1 MHALDGKALAQ
12 EKDRRPTPS
21 VRIAAVF
28 ALTLANLL
36 IPSVAARAGEPAAF
50 STPAQVVPAEASL
63 SGLIDLPVAKAA
75 APVISS
81 ISPTK
86 ASAGAGTPVTITG
99 SGFGTHDGNATVLF
113 LYKPA
118 TTEAAVQYIPA
129 NSIADDD
136 WTDTR
141 IVCEVPVDS
150 NAYLRSAGSGPVMVL
165 DSDGHASNDVDLS
178 VSFGFMWRWATPVV
192 KFRVVTSDAGW
203 REMVKAAAK
212 TWNKAGSAFR
222 LDHAST
228 GPAKPFLGDGVNEIY
243 WDYVLEPTTART
255 EFLPNP
261 QAVTDGPSETD
272 IVFNKS
278 LKWGSLVNHKYD
290 VQTVALHEMGHVLG
304 LRDLYGTA
312 DKGKVMYGHALVIGM
327 FGRNRKL
334 SADDIAGV
342 KWIYPSSP
350 TPRPGEPFSVF
361 TGVGWQRQP
370 AIPGNT
376 VVWSDDHRDD
386 NIYGYDLAKKREF
399 PICTAAGSQT
409 EPAISGNTVVWTDY
423 RNGNSDIYGYDLAK
437 KREFPICTAAGDQLA
452 PAISGNTVVWA
463 DGRNN
468 TYFGGSGY
476 DIYGYDMAEERESP
490 IYAAT
495 GNQGSPSISGNT
507 VIWSDSR
514 RWGDI
519 DIYGFD
525 LAEERELPICTAPSR
540 QNSPVISGNT
550 VVWVDNRRTG
560 DWGGDLFGY
569 DLAQGRELPICT
581 VASSP
586 SEYTYSPAIWCDT
599 VVWEDDRDDMGD
611 IYGVTLG
618 P

>member
-1 MHALDGKALAQ
+1 MLD
-12 EKDRRPTPS
+12 
-21 VRIAAVF
+21 
-28 ALTLANLL
+28 
-36 IPSVAARAGEPAAF
+36 
-50 STPAQVVPAEASL
+50 
-63 SGLIDLPVAKAA
+63 
-75 APVISS
+75 
-81 ISPTK
+81 
-86 ASAGAGTPVTITG
+86 
-99 SGFGTHDGNATVLF
+99 
-113 LYKPA
+113 
-118 TTEAAVQYIPA
+118 
-129 NSIADDD
+129 
-136 WTDTR
+136 
-141 IVCEVPVDS
+141 
-150 NAYLRSAGSGPVMVL
+150 
-165 DSDGHASNDVDLS
+165 
-178 VSFGFMWRWATPVV
+178 
-192 KFRVVTSDAGW
+192 
-203 REMVKAAAK
+203 
-212 TWNKAGSAFR
+212 R
-222 LDHAST
+222 LDNSVY
-228 GPAKPFLGDGVNEIY
+228 GIS
-243 WDYVLEPTTART
+243 VLEPTAART

-272 IVFNKS
+272 IIFNKS
-278 LKWGSLVNHKYD
+278 LKWGSLAIHKHD

-312 DKGKVMYGHALVIGM
+312 DKGKVMYGQCTVIGL

-334 SADDIAGV
+334 SADDIASV

-350 TPRPGEPFSVF
+350 TPKPGEPFSVF

-370 AIPGNT
+370 AISGNT

-386 NIYGYDLAKKREF
+386 SIYGYDLAKKREF

-409 EPAISGNTVVWTDY
+409 EPAISGNTVVWEDA
-423 RNGNSDIYGYDLAK
+423 RSGDPDVGHIYGYDLAK
-437 KREFPICTAAGDQLA
+437 KREIPICTAAGDQLA
-452 PAISGNTVVWA
+452 PAISGNTVVWT

-476 DIYGYDMAEERESP
+476 DIYGYDMAEERGSP
-490 IYAAT
+490 ICAAT

-507 VIWSDSR
+507 VVWSDSR

-540 QNSPVISGNT
+540 QSSPVISGNT

-560 DWGGDLFGY
+560 DWGGDLYSY

-586 SEYTYSPAIWCDT
+586 SEYTYSPAIWGDT